1 MCGFFFET
9 SKKLRKKNIIEIKE
23 LKSDLQRRGPDKFKF
38 IEKPNFS
45 IFFSRLSIIDR
56 NERSDQPFTDKE
68 KRYYLIFNGEIY
80 NYIEIKNLLKNEGVK
95 FNTTSD
101 TEVLFKLIIFKG
113 IEKSLKIIQGMFSF
127 IFYDSKEQKIFCAR
141 DHFGQKPFY
150 YHKSKNKFL
159 ASTNIRPILRKLEKK
174 KINKES
180 IIQYLSS
187 EVNGLIEINK
197 TLFKE
202 ISVLPAGSYLYYY
215 KDKIKIKKYFNAIDL
230 FNKKKYLILNKMNEK
245 QIISLLDKK
254 IEKAVKKHLISDT
267 KIGVTCS
274 GGIDSSL
281 VTKYAYKQNKK
292 IYVLTNTSKG
302 IEKLSRQVPK
312 ILENNKINKK
322 NVCFIKQ
329 NKNEYLKY
337 LIKLIQ
343 YNCTPARW
351 ASGPPMG
358 ILCNIAKKRK
368 IKVILGGDGVDEY
381 FCGYNSFFKSLYK
394 KNIYGLHDILI
405 LNTKYNSNKKIISKF
420 YKNIIFSKKK
430 ISKKINFIK
439 NNLEKKIITNSLL
452 DTEYFLQSCPL
463 PHSDEYSM
471 YESIEMRNPFLDL
484 ELVELCLN
492 LPGKFKI
499 SKNNKFKNKF
509 ILRQLAIQKYGKYLN
524 KDKEGTRNYGKFIS
538 NKNFWNFDNF
548 IILKLI
554 KFKNK
559 LSFREIFK
567 LINLEIFL
575 RENAKNNSDYL
586 KEILTK
592 DGLKKLGISNNII

>member
-9 SKKLRKKNIIEIKE
+9 TNNLKKKNIKEIKQ
-23 LKSDLQRRGPDKFKF
+23 LKSDLERRGPDKFKY
-38 IEKPNFS
+38 IEKHNFS
-45 IFFSRLSIIDR
+45 VFFSRLSIIDR
-56 NERSDQPFTDKE
+56 KGRSDQPFTDKH

-80 NYIEIKNLLKNEGVK
+80 NYIQIKDQLKNDGIK
-95 FNTTSD
+95 FNTKSD

-127 IFYDSKEQKIFCAR
+127 IFYDRKEKKIFCAR

-159 ASTNIRPILRKLEKK
+159 ASTNIKPILRKIEKK
-174 KINKES
+174 TLNKDS
-180 IIQYLSS
+180 VIQYLSS
-187 EVNGLIEINK
+187 KFNGLIEVNN
-197 TLFKE
+197 TMFE
-202 ISVLPAGSYLYYY
+202 QISVLPAGSYLYYY
-215 KDKIKIKKYFNAIDL
+215 KDKIKIKKYFNTVDL
-230 FNKKKYLILNKMNEK
+230 FSKKKYLKLNKMSK
-245 QIISLLDKK
+245 DQIISLLDSK
-254 IEKAVKKHLISDT
+254 IEKAVKNHLISDT

-281 VTKYAYKQNKK
+281 VTKYAHKQNKK

-302 IEKLSRQVPK
+302 IEKLSKQVPK

-322 NVCFIKQ
+322 NICFIEQK
-329 NKNEYLKY
+329 KKEYLKY

-343 YNCTPARW
+343 FNCTPARW

-358 ILCNIAKKRK
+358 KLCNIAKKKK

-381 FCGYNSFFKSLYK
+381 FCGYNSFFNSLNK
-394 KNIYGLHDILI
+394 RNFNGLHDILI
-405 LNTKYNSNKKIISKF
+405 LKTDKDFNKKIINKF

-439 NNLEKKIITNSLL
+439 SNLEKKIITNSLL
-452 DTEYFLQSCPL
+452 DTEYFLQLCPL

-509 ILRQLAIQKYGKYLN
+509 MLRQLAIRKYGNYID

-548 IILKLI
+548 IILNTI
-554 KFKNK
+554 KFQREF
-559 LSFREIFK
+559 SFREIFK

-575 RENAKNNSDYL
+575 RENLKNNSDYL
-586 KEILTK
+586 NEILTK
-592 DGLKKLGISNNII
+592 EGLKKLGILSKVI